1 MKWIATIIRVLFLG
15 LFLYL
20 IITGNMML
28 WLALFALSLIVAIF
42 FGRLYCGYVC
52 PMNTV
57 MIPVEWISKKLKWQN
72 STAPKWLEKGILP
85 WAFLGISIVAMLLSK
100 KILHINLPLLLIWLV
115 VSILVTLRY
124 KPYIFHN
131 LICPFGALQKT
142 FGRFAR
148 FSKNVNKTNCIGCK
162 KCEEV
167 CPSKSIIVS
176 VKDNKA
182 NISTKLCLQCKN
194 CSEVCPTSTIK
205 YTKLK

>member
-1 MKWIATIIRVLFLG
+1 MKWIATISRVLFLG

-20 IITGNMML
+20 VINGNMMI
-28 WLALFALSLIVAIF
+28 WLALFALSLVVAIF

-85 WAFLGISIVAMLLSK
+85 WVFLGVSIVAMILSK
-100 KILHINLPLLLIWLV
+100 KMLHIELPLLLIWLAISV
-115 VSILVTLRY
+115 LVTLRY

-131 LICPFGALQKT
+131 LICPFGVLQKT
-142 FGRFAR
+142 FGKFAI
-148 FSKNVNKTNCIGCK
+148 FTKIVDKSACIGCK
-162 KCEEV
+162 KCEKV

-176 VKDNKA
+176 SEDNKA
-182 NISTKLCLQCKN
+182 KIYTKLCHQCPN
-194 CSEVCPTSTIK
+194 CSDVCPTAAIN
-205 YTKLK
+205 YTKSK